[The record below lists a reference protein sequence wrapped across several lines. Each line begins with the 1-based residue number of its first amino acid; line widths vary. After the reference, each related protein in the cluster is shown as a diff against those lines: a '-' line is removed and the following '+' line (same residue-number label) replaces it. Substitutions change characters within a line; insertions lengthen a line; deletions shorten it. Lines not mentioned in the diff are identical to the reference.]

1 MSLGDSVGCT
11 RSLTCWA
18 DVEQWVSVLAAHQ
31 SPLSTFNNHN
41 AGAAPGPLH
50 QDHGMRLER
59 QGLRGG
65 RCFLFL
71 KLLSDSNVQL
81 RQRATDLEA
90 PNVYCREVWLV
101 QETGSSYLTSSMIVR
116 QSSLQI
122 VSALTWTV
130 FNLQDAGMG
139 KKSWLPQGVPCSN
152 ITLYCVGNG
161 LRFRFPSGE
170 KRVWW
175 WIISFQNTEFL
186 YKSGDHSQ
194 RTVSQY
200 SPPLLRPREEF
211 FSSCWNSSS
220 SLEMPLAINKQWL
233 ENRTVRTLGPG
244 VSIVCNC
251 GGVTHGTSGSDFARL
266 QIINGWG
273 ESWWTKSQTLL
284 LTNVPISKAIHI
296 AFWYV
301 IFL

>member
-1 MSLGDSVGCT
+1 M
-11 RSLTCWA
+11 RSEC
-18 DVEQWVSVLAAHQ
+18 
-31 SPLSTFNNHN
+31 
-41 AGAAPGPLH
+41 
-50 QDHGMRLER
+50 
-59 QGLRGG
+59 QGLWGG

-90 PNVYCREVWLV
+90 PNAYCHEGWLV
-101 QETGSSYLTSSMIVR
+101 QEPRSSYLTSPMIIC

-170 KRVWW
+170 ERVWW

-186 YKSGDHSQ
+186 YKSGIIAKGLCLNLLPLSLDHMG
-194 RTVSQY
+194 
-200 SPPLLRPREEF
+200 
-211 FSSCWNSSS
+211 SSS
-220 SLEMPLAINKQWL
+220 NLVEIAVQAWRYCWP
-233 ENRTVRTLGPG
+233 
-244 VSIVCNC
+244 SI
-251 GGVTHGTSGSDFARL
+251 S
-266 QIINGWG
+266 NG
-273 ESWWTKSQTLL
+273 
-284 LTNVPISKAIHI
+284 
-296 AFWYV
+296 
-301 IFL
+301 